1 MEIKMQIKNKKLR
14 NLINSIIGFD
24 GQQLE
29 IEIGEMKWAQKYHSL
44 TANSSWLTTGVYPG
58 GWAVGYS
65 FLCVLYRILDEL
77 KPNNILELGLGQS
90 TKLTS
95 CFTHHERETFH
106 CIVEHDPDWIT
117 FMNKSVNLEY
127 SHVAQIPLAKQL
139 FKGDTVTIYKDFINR
154 IPKRQYDL
162 ILIDAPFGSEGK
174 YSRIDVLSL
183 IPHMISKDFVIMMDD
198 CDREGEKNTFHELI
212 TLLENCSIKYKTKI
226 YRGQKDVYIIAS
238 LSHFFVCTMD

>member
-1 MEIKMQIKNKKLR
+1 MKFKNKKIR
-14 NLINSIIGFD
+14 NLINLIMGFD

-29 IEIGEMKWAQKYHSL
+29 IEIGEMRWAQKYHSL
-44 TANSSWLTTGVYPG
+44 TFNSSWLTTGVYPG

-95 CFTHHERETFH
+95 CFAHYERETFH
-106 CIVEHDPDWIT
+106 CIVEHDPNWIA

-127 SHVAQIPLAKQL
+127 SHIAQIPLAKQP
-139 FKGDTVTIYKDFINR
+139 FKGDTVTIYKDFVSQ
-154 IPKRQYDL
+154 IPQRQYDL

-183 IPHMISKDFVIMMDD
+183 IPHLLAKDFVIMMDD
-198 CDREGEKNTFHELI
+198 CDREGEKNTFHEI
-212 TLLENCSIKYKTKI
+212 MALLENYHIKYTTKT
-226 YRGQKDVYIIAS
+226 YYGQKNVCLIVS
-238 LSHFFVCTMD
+238 LSNFFVCTMD